1 MWLKK
6 LRLAIIEQN
15 PKLIDSLVQDMP
27 KFEDVDDMKQAS
39 ALISEALKL
48 LHRLKN
54 ETGTSLK
61 QLKKH
66 KDFLESTMQSQI
78 NRLDITS

>member
-6 LRLAIIEQN
+6 LQLAIIEQN
-15 PKLIDSLVQDMP
+15 PKGIDALVKEMP
-27 KFEDVDDMKQAS
+27 EFENVDEMKRAS

-66 KDFLESTMQSQI
+66 KDFLESTMQSQT

>member
-6 LRLAIIEQN
+6 LQLAIIEQN
-15 PKLIDSLVQDMP
+15 PELIDTLVREMP
-27 KFEDVDDMKQAS
+27 KFESVDDMKRAA
-39 ALISEALKL
+39 ALVSEALKL

-54 ETGTSLK
+54 ETASSLK

-66 KDFLESTMQSQI
+66 KDFLESTMQSQK